1 MALGDGEEQVYNGE
15 ELSSMSVI
23 ESYLRSADFM
33 KDGPMEQ
40 WNVLSA
46 IQREIDLR
54 YAVTTDRH
62 ISSFID
68 VASYKG
74 QIQIEALREIQREIY
89 ELAPN
94 FIDMRLPYRQTY
106 FNLFPQYFS
115 PSAMNE
121 DVEYSIEHLFQNGT
135 TPIQPTPSDRSTLVQ
150 YKDFLL
156 NVCYWLTN
164 FRYVNACP
172 YTFTLSTYTRD
183 WSWSNTSND
192 LCSYY
197 LPLSDCYDIWQYNLG
212 QHERSANKKDWE
224 LSNDISA
231 DSNGM
236 PYSGIQV
243 EMFQW
248 FRTQNLN
255 PVDFSDPRHPI
266 GMEYFNGF
274 PAQDDPD
281 TPAAM
286 MPHKTEGWE
295 LMARE
300 DLERLTADW
309 KQYEWE
315 LSTEIVKPRHIPY
328 DLNDWQCYVRLSTV
342 TDWSVLEY
350 AFDPVTSARW
360 ASQVSAGWD
369 SVMTNEQ
376 IADWGTGYLSA
387 FPNRGMTGKIIGMPI
402 LSGTASKG
410 DFFDK
415 RGHSMTYK
423 IDLRRQ
429 SSLHERWVD
438 KYANES
444 ETIYDS
450 EEYISMHKE
459 NVPLSATIENPFAL
473 SADAC
478 YVMYSTRL
486 PEVYDYTR
494 DITDYS
500 YDYPSYPTDGLRM
513 DYVIEQEQK
522 SRDINYRD
530 TRTPSMQPHYK
541 VTYYYEVRDRFEDV
555 KAEDT
560 DYGHYKTI
568 RYLIDGSKSLLV
580 EDEEVSSGIHWDSGW
595 HKMDDYYGYAD
606 SFGLLTGEPM
616 SSLSGDEISAPDWYP
631 IGEGDQT
638 AHVFYRAFPMSA
650 YSYETLFAHLSNDF
664 PPIDYDLLDFFDKN
678 PPDGPWYEPG
688 GWGGIGN
695 TVELDQTSQ
704 MRLYTFF
711 DFSESFGLNKEQM
724 G

>member
-1 MALGDGEEQVYNGE
+1 MALGEGEELVYNGE
-15 ELSSMSVI
+15 DLSSMSII
-23 ESYLRSADFM
+23 EAYIRSADFM

-74 QIQIEALREIQREIY
+74 QIQIEALREIQRELY

-94 FIDMRLPYRQTY
+94 FIDMSLPYRQTY

-121 DVEYSIEHLFQNGT
+121 DESYSIEKVFQNGT
-135 TPIQPTPSDRSTLVQ
+135 TPIKPTPSDPSTLVQ
-150 YKDFLL
+150 YKNFLI
-156 NVCYWLTN
+156 NVCYWLKK

-172 YTFTLSTYTRD
+172 YTFTLSTYSRD
-183 WSWSNTSND
+183 WSWSNTSDD

-212 QHERSANKKDWE
+212 QHARSAKKKDWE

-231 DSNGM
+231 NSNGT

-274 PAQDDPD
+274 PSQDDPD

-295 LMARE
+295 LMKRE
-300 DLERLTADW
+300 DLERLTADF

-315 LSTEIVKPRHIPY
+315 LSAEIVKPRHIPY
-328 DLNDWQCYVRLSTV
+328 DLKDWQCYVRLSTV

-350 AFDPVTSARW
+350 AFDPVLSVRW
-360 ASQVSAGWD
+360 ASSVSAGWD
-369 SVMTNEQ
+369 AVMTNEQ
-376 IADWGTGYLSA
+376 IADWTTGFLSA
-387 FPNRGMTGKIIGMPI
+387 FPNRGMTGKIIGIPT
-402 LSGTASKG
+402 LSGTASTG
-410 DFFDK
+410 GFFDE
-415 RGHSMTYK
+415 RGHLMRYR
-423 IDLRRQ
+423 IDLNRESDIWQ
-429 SSLHERWVD
+429 RWVD
-438 KYANES
+438 KEKGEVDTKRTA
-444 ETIYDS
+444 TDRM
-450 EEYISMHKE
+450 SMHKE

-478 YVMYSTRL
+478 FVMYSTAL
-486 PEVYDYTR
+486 PDSSHFQRDVLDYE
-494 DITDYS
+494 I
-500 YDYPSYPTDGLRM
+500 DYPVYPTDGLRM
-513 DYVIEQEQK
+513 DNVTLQ
-522 SRDINYRD
+522 DVNNNNVNYNSTKNWQSAGNRVVYFYEKLD
-530 TRTPSMQPHYK
+530 QLERESDPSTSDFTKTK
-541 VTYYYEVRDRFEDV
+541 VV
-555 KAEDT
+555 
-560 DYGHYKTI
+560 
-568 RYLIDGSKSLLV
+568 RYLLDGSKSLVLR
-580 EDEEVSSGIHWDSGW
+580 DEELSTSGWDSGW
-595 HKMDDYYGYAD
+595 HILDEIKQYAD
-606 SFGLLTGEPM
+606 SFGLITGVPIEDL
-616 SSLSGDEISAPDWYP
+616 SSETSDDIELPDWYP
-631 IGEGDQT
+631 GLEDSA
-638 AHVFYRAFPMSA
+638 AHVFRKAFPISA
-650 YSYETLFAHLSNDF
+650 YSHETLFYHDPTQF
-664 PPIDYDLLDFFDKN
+664 PPIDFDLMKFFEDN
-678 PPDGPWYEPG
+678 PPDGPWYG
-688 GWGGIGN
+688 GGDWGGIGN
-695 TVELDQTSQ
+695 TVELKIDSS
-704 MRLYTFF
+704 MRLFTFF
-711 DFSESFGLNKEQM
+711 DFGGSFNL
-724 G
+724 